1 MSTSALHEVVV
12 ELFRSCPTLATT
24 LLGDLLCAS
33 DFNHDDVVLG
43 PDTRATLDVSA
54 LHVDLVLYLRRNG
67 RVVAVVLIEVQ
78 RGRDP
83 RKRYDWPAYVAIAQ
97 RAHRCPAYLLV
108 VTLDAG
114 VAAWARQMV
123 SADSLGYVRHAH
135 VIEPG
140 SIERITDPEQAR
152 RAPEFAL
159 LSALEHAGE
168 PDDADLA
175 PAFVAATRALDPAL
189 SSAYLD
195 CIGALA
201 SAALRASLETLMLN
215 FRKYEF
221 QSDLMKKFYAEAKER
236 FGDEV
241 RAKVA
246 AEVRAEVTAD
256 VRAEVTAAV
265 RAEAR
270 AEARA
275 TEKAADVLAV
285 FEARGLAVSDELRA
299 RVLACT
305 DLDQLGLWLR
315 RAVTVAAPGDIFVAG

>member
-1 MSTSALHEVVV
+1 MA
-12 ELFRSCPTLATT
+12 
-24 LLGDLLCAS
+24 
-33 DFNHDDVVLG
+33 N
-43 PDTRATLDVSA
+43 
-54 LHVDLVLYLRRNG
+54 
-67 RVVAVVLIEVQ
+67 
-78 RGRDP
+78 
-83 RKRYDWPAYVAIAQ
+83 AQ

-114 VAAWARQMV
+114 VAAWARQLLSV
-123 SADSLGYVRHAH
+123 DSLGYVRHAL
-135 VIEPG
+135 VVEPDTV
-140 SIERITDPEQAR
+140 ERITDPAAAR
-152 RAPEFAL
+152 RAPELAL

-241 RAKVA
+241 RAKVRA
-246 AEVRAEVTAD
+246 EVTAEVRAEVRAAETA
-256 VRAEVTAAV
+256 TN
-265 RAEAR
+265 
-270 AEARA
+270 
-275 TEKAADVLAV
+275 VLAV

-299 RVLACT
+299 RVLACA
-305 DLDQLGLWLR
+305 DLDQLGLWHR
-315 RAVTVAAPGDIFVAG
+315 RAVTVAAPDDIFAPG